1 MCNTT
6 CPTQLQV
13 IVKKDVWVAM
23 FMKSLRLVFFL
34 LHDIFLRPHS
44 TRPFNR
50 NRDQNQFFFF
60 IMKLSEN
67 RFRVF
72 WRSGCEV
79 NSSYCDLRDGRPN
92 VHAVLVLFKI
102 AFFCSAADDTRLQR
116 SEFSH
121 IKWISSSLFQYVS
134 FISLTELRCRAA
146 VEELWKRT
154 KDLCTEK
161 TVTVK
166 DNP

>member
-1 MCNTT
+1 MGCHVHEVSPAGVLPPAWHFP
-6 CPTQLQV
+6 PT
-13 IVKKDVWVAM
+13 
-23 FMKSLRLVFFL
+23 SL
-34 LHDIFLRPHS
+34 HS
-44 TRPFNR
+44 TIQPKPRPESVF
-50 NRDQNQFFFF
+50 FFFF

>member
-1 MCNTT
+1 MYGLPCS
-6 CPTQLQV
+6 
-13 IVKKDVWVAM
+13 W
-23 FMKSLRLVFFL
+23 SLSGWCSSSCMTFSSDLTPL
-34 LHDIFLRPHS
+34 DHS
-44 TRPFNR
+44 TETETRIS
-50 NRDQNQFFFF
+50 FFFF